1 MSNDTFKCGFVSIVG
16 RPNVGKSTLLN
27 SLLGNKISIVSRIP
41 QTTRYQIRGILNQE
55 GVQVVFVDTPGIHS
69 FKDTLAK
76 RLNTIASKAL
86 QDIELILYVVDVSR
100 SVGREEFAIMD
111 RLIRQPTNII
121 MVLNKIDT
129 GAGHVNEYIEEWKE
143 RRGQKKISRDNLLYF
158 MPVSAKTGKNLEEL
172 KETVINELPVHP
184 PFYDPE
190 SLTDFPEGFRVA
202 DMVREKLFHKLKD
215 ELPHS
220 LAVQVEEIEHKEHS
234 VYVEVLI
241 YIERRSQKS
250 IVIGKGGNVLKEVG
264 IEARK
269 DLEAF
274 FKKKVFV
281 ALRVKVVE
289 DWQKSTRILREL
301 GYGWT

>member
-1 MSNDTFKCGFVSIVG
+1 
-16 RPNVGKSTLLN
+16 
-27 SLLGNKISIVSRIP
+27 
-41 QTTRYQIRGILNQE
+41 
-55 GVQVVFVDTPGIHS
+55 
-69 FKDTLAK
+69 
-76 RLNTIASKAL
+76 
-86 QDIELILYVVDVSR
+86 
-100 SVGREEFAIMD
+100 
-111 RLIRQPTNII
+111 
-121 MVLNKIDT
+121 
-129 GAGHVNEYIEEWKE
+129 
-143 RRGQKKISRDNLLYF
+143 
-158 MPVSAKTGKNLEEL
+158 
-172 KETVINELPVHP
+172 
-184 PFYDPE
+184 
-190 SLTDFPEGFRVA
+190 
-202 DMVREKLFHKLKD
+202 VREKLFHKLKD

-281 ALRVKVVE
+281 ALRVKVVG